1 VSDYDYLNAR
11 IKGMHSNLLRR
22 EFYEQILANQ
32 GIAPLVD
39 ALLSST
45 YSRHIRLALERD
57 KSVSGIEWGL
67 RRNLFETFEKIRAL
81 AAPKPRLLLDIQFRR
96 WDIQNIITIIRGKAA
111 GLLPEEILTGVFPA
125 GELGDV
131 ELEEL
136 AAEDNVRTV
145 IDTLTAWDFPFAF
158 QLRKVVRKHAGGPHF
173 ANRSQN
179 GNPSQLDSA
188 SLESEFMRIFFAWVM
203 DNLDVEDENHL
214 LLKSHIRNQIDLVNV
229 KNVLWAVS
237 QSQTGRRSEHIVPIR
252 GGRVTARMLSAIEKS
267 SSLEMGF
274 EILADTYFRRAIDRG
289 ILAFGESRR
298 LAVME
303 RALDIEVVETG
314 CKMFRADPLGI
325 GVPMGYV
332 WRKYNEFMNLR
343 ILLRDNS
350 FGKPEPAI
358 REELFVVEGFSN

>member
-1 VSDYDYLNAR
+1 MSDYDYLNAR

-39 ALLSST
+39 ALLSSP

-57 KSVSGIEWGL
+57 RSVSGIEWGL
-67 RRNLFETFEKIRAL
+67 RRNLFETFEKVRAL

-145 IDTLTAWDFPFAF
+145 IDTLMAWDFPFAF
-158 QLRKVVRKHAGGPHF
+158 QLRKVIRKHA
-173 ANRSQN
+173 
-179 GNPSQLDSA
+179 SQLDFA

-203 DNLDVEDENHL
+203 DNLEVEDENHL
-214 LLKSHIRNQIDLVNV
+214 LLRSHIRNQIDLVNV
-229 KNVLWAVS
+229 KNVLWALS
-237 QSQTGRRSEHIVPIR
+237 QSQVSRRSEHIVPIR

-303 RALDIEVVETG
+303 RSLDIEIVETG

-343 ILLRDNS
+343 MLLRDNS

-358 REELFVVEGFSN
+358 REELFLVEGFSN